1 MPKAVPPPDAAFV
14 AWKAAY
20 TGAEHTPLYA
30 RVNAAQLALDAAH
43 ADIGTNIAASPENG
57 AHDVHTTYRHEY
69 IRCGKSPCK
78 RCDGGLGHG
87 PYWYAY
93 SRVGGK
99 LTKRYIGKQKP
110 MGSDMP

>member
-1 MPKAVPPPDAAFV
+1 MAKAVPPLDAAFV
-14 AWKAAY
+14 AWNAAY
-20 TGAEHTPLYA
+20 TGTEQTPLYA
-30 RVNAAQLALDAAH
+30 RVNVAQVALDAAH
-43 ADIGTNIAASPENG
+43 ADIGTIGTTPPENG
-57 AHDVHTTYRHEY
+57 VHDAHTTYRHEY

-99 LTKRYIGKQKP
+99 LTKRYIGKRKP
-110 MGSDMP
+110 S

>member
-1 MPKAVPPPDAAFV
+1 MAKAEPTLDGAFG

-20 TGAEHTPLYA
+20 AGTEQTPLYA
-30 RVNAAQLALDAAH
+30 HVNAAQLAHDAAH

-57 AHDVHTTYRHEY
+57 AHDAHTTYRHEY

-78 RCDGGLGHG
+78 RCDGGPGHG

-99 LTKRYIGKQKP
+99 LTKRYIGKRKP
-110 MGSDMP
+110 S